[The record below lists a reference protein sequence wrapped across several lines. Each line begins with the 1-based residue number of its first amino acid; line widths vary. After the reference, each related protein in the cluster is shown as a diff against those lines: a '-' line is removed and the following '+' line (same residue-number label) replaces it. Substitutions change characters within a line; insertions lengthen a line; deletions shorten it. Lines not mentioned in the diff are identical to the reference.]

1 MKKIFIGLGTILYIV
16 GAVGVLIVYAKD
28 LTSAHYIVRDPVI
41 DTGGGFQS
49 SGSFRMYS
57 AGNINTSGDGGT
69 SASFK
74 GREGFLQY
82 PLAAASV
89 LTGVVTGSSVAVSW
103 SATNVANGYTISGYN
118 LGVATVSGGPYTYTA
133 VSNVLTYTYVNQ
145 LPNTYYYVLQTLDA
159 FGNVIATSNEMTAT
173 VQEIVSFSISAN
185 SLSFGPLTS
194 IGTRYA
200 TSSGGSS
207 SNTSGNSLSAS
218 SNSSAGYTIAYN
230 GSTLANGGNTITPA
244 TIAGSATGT
253 TGANQFAL
261 SLLAS
266 GSASVPTSYDQS
278 SLNWKFAQNT
288 LTTIATTSGPTAV
301 ATLNAYYLANT
312 ATLAAAGTYSTTLT
326 YDMTANY

>member
-1 MKKIFIGLGTILYIV
+1 MKKILISLGTILYIV
-16 GAVGVLIVYAKD
+16 AAAGAVLVYAKD

-57 AGNINTSGDGGT
+57 AGTLNT
-69 SASFK
+69 
-74 GREGFLQY
+74 
-82 PLAAASV
+82 
-89 LTGVVTGSSVAVSW
+89 SW
-103 SATNVANGYTISGYN
+103 SATTVADGYTVSGYN

-133 VSNVLTYTYVNQ
+133 VGNVLTYTYINQ

-159 FGNVIATSNEMTAT
+159 FGNIIATSNEMTAT
-173 VQEIVSFSISAN
+173 VQEVVSFSISAN

-194 IGTRYA
+194 VGPRYA
-200 TSSGGSS
+200 TTGGGSGTI
-207 SNTSGNSLSAS
+207 TSGNSLSAS
-218 SNSSAGYTIAYN
+218 SNSSAGYTISYN

-253 TGANQFAL
+253 SGANQFAL

-288 LTTIATTSGPTAV
+288 LSTIASTSGPTAV
-301 ATLNAYYLANT
+301 ATLNAYYLANA